1 MGDDIRNEFSG
12 TAHTVVQAGSIE
24 RLTMAGPPAP
34 PPEALAG
41 LPPAPGAFTGRR
53 EPLQELL
60 AGLKPKS
67 GPRGRRGRGPA
78 RSTVR
83 AWAGQK
89 NAIALSGP
97 AGVGKTA
104 LVLHAGHTARARRWY
119 GAELYLDLRGYERR
133 PDDRVSA
140 YDALGSFL
148 RALRVAQRDI
158 DGRSVGERHRLY
170 RSEMRALAERGRPV
184 LVVLD
189 NAASIE
195 QVTLLLPPHPRN
207 CCVVVGRHILAG
219 GVLSGVRQHQLDVLP
234 QDEAVAFLAASLGA
248 ADPADLRVSG
258 HRRDALRLAELCDRL
273 PLALDV
279 VAARLVTTP
288 GLPVGELA
296 DRLRDEA
303 RRLDALRAPDAAP
316 APSSAVRSA
325 FALSYERL
333 PAAEARLF
341 RLLSLHP
348 GPHLSADTVAAL
360 TGEPVAEVE
369 PRLEE
374 LRRAHMI
381 TEGRART
388 YRLHSLVRLYAAERA
403 AAQEP
408 AAARHDAIGRLVAH
422 YADRAGEADAWL
434 RPSSEH
440 GQRLHS
446 GAERSL
452 LTSRPV
458 ALSWL
463 VTERLCL
470 IAAVRLAHASGHDA
484 AVTALTLR
492 LTAFFDLY
500 KFWDDWLDTHR
511 LAAEAAHRSGDPA
524 AEAEALLRIGTAHR
538 QQARRAPALEAYT
551 QARRLWTE
559 LGDER
564 RVAEVWGEALRVLQ
578 QCEDDLASQA
588 RPVDRAAVEAYE
600 RTVESFADG
609 ADEAGGFECAA
620 RAAVLSNLGNLYAD
634 DAVADF
640 TAALR
645 CHQRALALRE
655 RGGDLRGQAQSLANL
670 GHVHYQRN
678 DQDDLAAA
686 TRSYERA
693 LGLFQEADDAHG
705 EAWTAYNLGLVA
717 LKARSARRGGPGG
730 LRPVRRARRHWRRA
744 VRLLESHGLGAEAHR
759 IRIGLD
765 RLRPGQGRRT
775 RIAGLVRS
783 AGHTFGVALTAVVV
797 GGELLPDAPDRSAV
811 EHHPTDFLSDLG
823 LPADSGIAG
832 LVADVIEDFGDPVP
846 DFGVDYVNDG
856 DAAPDPSGGGG
867 GGGGSG
873 GEGGG
878 GGDHHG
884 GGGGGD
890 HHGGGGGGDHHGG
903 GGGGG
908 GGDHH
913 SSGGGGHDHD
923 DHGHGGHWD

>member
-1 MGDDIRNEFSG
+1 MLMGDDIRNEFSG

-41 LPPAPGAFTGRR
+41 LPPAPGAFAGRR

-60 AGLKPKS
+60 AELKPKV
-67 GPRGRRGRGPA
+67 GPRGRPGHRPR
-78 RSTVR
+78 RSVVR
-83 AWAGQK
+83 AWADRE
-89 NAIALSGP
+89 NVIAVSGP

-104 LVLHAGHTARARRWY
+104 LVLRAGHTARARRWY
-119 GAELYLDLRGYERR
+119 GAELYLDLRGYERE
-133 PDDRVSA
+133 PDDRVSS

-158 DGRSVGERHRLY
+158 DGRSLEERYRLY
-170 RSEMRALAERGRPV
+170 RSEMSALAERGRPV

-189 NAASIE
+189 NAASVE
-195 QVTLLLPPHPRN
+195 QAALLLPPHPRN
-207 CCVVVGRHILAG
+207 CCVIVGRHILAG
-219 GVLSGVRQHQLDVLP
+219 GALSGARQHHVDVLP
-234 QDEAVAFLAASLGA
+234 EDEAVAFLAAALEA
-248 ADPADLRVSG
+248 ASVGDRRVSG
-258 HRRDALRLAELCDRL
+258 HGRDARRLAELCDRL
-273 PLALDV
+273 PLALDL

-303 RRLDALRAPDAAP
+303 RRLDALRAPDAGPDTGP
-316 APSSAVRSA
+316 ASAAVRSA

-348 GPHLSADTVAAL
+348 GPHISADTAAAL
-360 TGEPVAEVE
+360 VGEPVPEVE

-381 TEGRART
+381 TGRYRGP

-408 AAARHDAIGRLVAH
+408 AVARHDAVGRLVTH

-434 RPSSEH
+434 RPSSER
-440 GQRLHS
+440 GRRLHS
-446 GAERSL
+446 RAERGL
-452 LTSRPV
+452 LTNRPM
-458 ALSWL
+458 ALYWL
-463 VTERLCL
+463 ATERLCL

-484 AVTALTLR
+484 AAIALALR

-500 KFWDDWLDTHR
+500 KFWDDWSGTHR
-511 LAAEAAHRSGDPA
+511 LAAEAAHRSEDRA
-524 AEAEALLRIGTAHR
+524 AEAQALWRIGTAHR
-538 QQARRAPALEAYT
+538 QQARRAPALEAYA
-551 QARRLWTE
+551 QARRLWAD

-578 QCEDDLASQA
+578 QCEDDLTSRG
-588 RPVDRAAVEAYE
+588 RPVTRRVVVAYE

-609 ADEAGGFECAA
+609 ADEAGASGFDAA
-620 RAAVLSNLGNLYAD
+620 AHAAVLSNLGNLYD
-634 DAVADF
+634 GDGVADY

-645 CHQRALALRE
+645 CHRRALALRE
-655 RGGDLRGQAQSLANL
+655 RCGDLRGQAQSLTNL
-670 GHVHYQRN
+670 GHAHYQRN
-678 DQDDLAAA
+678 ERRDGEDDLAAA
-686 TRSYERA
+686 THSYERA
-693 LGLFQEADDAHG
+693 LGLFREADDAHG

-717 LKARSARRGGPGG
+717 LKARSARRGG
-730 LRPVRRARRHWRRA
+730 LRAVGRARRHWRAA
-744 VRLLESHGLGAEAHR
+744 VRLLESRGLRAEADR
-759 IRIGLD
+759 IQDALGG
-765 RLRPGQGRRT
+765 LRPGRGRRP
-775 RIAGLVRS
+775 RIASLARS
-783 AGHTFGVALTAVVV
+783 AGHTFGVALSAVVV
-797 GGELLPDAPDRSAV
+797 GRELLPDAADHPAD
-811 EHHPTDFLSDLG
+811 EHHPADFLADLG
-823 LPADSGIAG
+823 LSGARGGDAADGVAE

-846 DFGVDYVNDG
+846 DFGVDYVNDD

-867 GGGGSG
+867 GG
-873 GEGGG
+873 E
-878 GGDHHG
+878 D
-884 GGGGGD
+884 
-890 HHGGGGGGDHHGG
+890 GGGGDHHGG

-913 SSGGGGHDHD
+913 SGGGGGHDHD
-923 DHGHGGHWD
+923 DHGHGDRWD